1 MKQFLVLFVLIMSGW
16 VSIYSDENKEKA
28 ELDSLL
34 QKELGV
40 SPAPSN
46 KQNKDSESLK
56 SNKINSDNEKD
67 TKLSSKSS
75 EENLI
80 QERYSDSESS
90 TSTAWLLI
98 KVILVFGGL
107 TAAMIFILKVMSKSR
122 DSRFPVKGVISI
134 LSSLPIAPNKQI
146 QIVDVAGRLLVLGV
160 ADSGVNFLTEIT
172 AIEEKNRIF
181 KMKEEFEP
189 SQENFLVNLLESL
202 KEFKPNSL
210 GNRPESKDE
219 NHSYSSSLASS
230 SINDDEL
237 EELEKKHKLTFDRL
251 KESTREIGLDPG
263 LSGGKT

>member
-1 MKQFLVLFVLIMSGW
+1 MKHFLILFVLLVPAW
-16 VSIYSDENKEKA
+16 ATLYSDENKDKA

-40 SPAPSN
+40 SPTSPS
-46 KQNKDSESLK
+46 KQNKNTDTSKNENISSDKENVTKPSSEA
-56 SNKINSDNEKD
+56 
-67 TKLSSKSS
+67 T

-80 QERYSDSESS
+80 QDRYSDSESS
-90 TSTAWLLI
+90 SSTAWLLI

-107 TAAMIFILKVMSKSR
+107 TAAMIFILRVMSKSR
-122 DSRFPVKGVISI
+122 DSRFPVKGVMSI
-134 LSSLPIAPNKQI
+134 LSSLPIATNKQI

-172 AIEEKNRIF
+172 AIEEKNRIL

-202 KEFKPNSL
+202 KDFKPSSL
-210 GNRPESKDE
+210 GNRFDSANES
-219 NHSYSSSLASS
+219 HSFSSSVTSS

-237 EELEKKHKLTFDRL
+237 EELEKKHKLTFDRM
-251 KESTREIGLDPG
+251 KESSREIGLDPG

>member
-1 MKQFLVLFVLIMSGW
+1 
-16 VSIYSDENKEKA
+16 
-28 ELDSLL
+28 
-34 QKELGV
+34 
-40 SPAPSN
+40 
-46 KQNKDSESLK
+46 
-56 SNKINSDNEKD
+56 
-67 TKLSSKSS
+67 
-75 EENLI
+75 
-80 QERYSDSESS
+80 
-90 TSTAWLLI
+90 LI

-122 DSRFPVKGVISI
+122 DSRFPVKGVMSI

-172 AIEEKNRIF
+172 SIDEKNRIL

-202 KEFKPNSL
+202 KDLKPSTL
-210 GNRPESKDE
+210 TNRSDSKFE
-219 NHSYSSSLASS
+219 TSPFSSSLSSS

-237 EELEKKHKLTFDRL
+237 EELEKKHKLTFDRM
-251 KESTREIGLDPG
+251 KESSREIGLDPG